1 MNGVEGYMSTRQAAE
16 RWGRNVEVLRRMLK
30 RGMVP
35 GAVRNGTRGNWC
47 IPVSDAPPFALPRRT
62 KLAEEDRREIAR
74 LAHAGANRTELARAY
89 GIKRL
94 HVYHLMEK
102 YPPKD
107 DADGVLA

>member
-1 MNGVEGYMSTRQAAE
+1 MNGVEGYMNTREAAE
-16 RWGRNVEVLRRMLK
+16 RWGRDVTVLRRFLN

-35 GAVRNGTRGNWC
+35 GAERNGKRGNWR
-47 IPVSDAPPFALPRRT
+47 IPDSDAPPVALPRRT

-74 LAHAGANRTELARAY
+74 LAHAGAKRSELARAY

-107 DADGVLA
+107 DAEGVLA